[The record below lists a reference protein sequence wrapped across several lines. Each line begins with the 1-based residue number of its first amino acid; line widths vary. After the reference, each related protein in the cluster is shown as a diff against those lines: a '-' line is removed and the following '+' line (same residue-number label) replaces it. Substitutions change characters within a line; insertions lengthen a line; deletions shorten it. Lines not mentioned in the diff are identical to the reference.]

1 VVTSVLAA
9 EALGEAGVDGG
20 LTLSYGAHTYLCAD
34 TIFTHGTDAQRGKYI
49 PRLASGE
56 WIGCMGLTEPN
67 AGSDVASL
75 RTRAERKGDSWVLNG
90 TKMFITNGAIADVAV
105 VYAKTDISAGH
116 AGISAF
122 IVEKGTPGFSVGRQ
136 LIKMGVRSSPTSEL
150 IFEDCVIPAEN
161 LLGSEGNGFLMAMQT
176 VEWDRSAL
184 LAPFV
189 GAISFL
195 IQRCTRYAQ
204 EREQFGRPIASFQG
218 IKHKLAD
225 MKIFLEAARSLVYRI
240 AWCKDQGRP
249 LNHLEAAVAKLF
261 VADWS
266 LGPTNDAMLI
276 FGGYGYCH
284 EYDVERV
291 FRDGRL
297 APIGGGTSDVQ
308 KVIISRLM

>member
-1 VVTSVLAA
+1 
-9 EALGEAGVDGG
+9 
-20 LTLSYGAHTYLCAD
+20 
-34 TIFTHGTDAQRGKYI
+34 
-49 PRLASGE
+49 
-56 WIGCMGLTEPN
+56 
-67 AGSDVASL
+67 
-75 RTRAERKGDSWVLNG
+75 
-90 TKMFITNGAIADVAV
+90 
-105 VYAKTDISAGH
+105 
-116 AGISAF
+116 
-122 IVEKGTPGFSVGRQ
+122 
-136 LIKMGVRSSPTSEL
+136 
-150 IFEDCVIPAEN
+150 
-161 LLGSEGNGFLMAMQT
+161 MAMQT

-276 FGGYGYCH
+276 S
-284 EYDVERV
+284 R
-291 FRDGRL
+291 RL
-297 APIGGGTSDVQ
+297 WLLPRI
-308 KVIISRLM
+308 